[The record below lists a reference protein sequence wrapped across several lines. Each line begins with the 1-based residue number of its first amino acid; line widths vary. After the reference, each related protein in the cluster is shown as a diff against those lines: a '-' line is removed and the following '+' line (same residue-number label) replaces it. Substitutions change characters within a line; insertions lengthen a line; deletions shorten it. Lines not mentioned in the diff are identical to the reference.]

1 MLTPEIARV
10 IHPFCLL
17 KLHQLIHKLKLLS
30 ICIRLVKVKAHS
42 GIPENHMVDQL
53 ARNLAHKIE
62 AGEVSAPSNVTV
74 DDAYMIAADISMK
87 SWQRFWDNTGTGRQ
101 TYDLIP
107 VVGTKVTFPNS
118 RHSGIL
124 YSRMLLHDTLL

>member
-1 MLTPEIARV
+1 
-10 IHPFCLL
+10 
-17 KLHQLIHKLKLLS
+17 
-30 ICIRLVKVKAHS
+30 
-42 GIPENHMVDQL
+42 MVDQL

-74 DDAYMIAADISMK
+74 DDAYKIAADISMK

-101 TYDLIP
+101 TYALIP

-118 RHSGIL
+118 RYSGIS
-124 YSRMLLHDTLL
+124 YSRMLLHDTLLKYDGYRTGISDTPQCECGMAVETTEHIVASMTPKDKI